1 MAEMNDLLPI
11 FLPGVHCPRA
21 VTGEWSGGRRS
32 VSAVT
37 TANTIQQHHTFVVVC
52 IFYSV
57 GE

>member
-1 MAEMNDLLPI
+1 MEEMNDLLPI
-11 FLPGVHCPRA
+11 FLPGVQCSRA
-21 VTGEWSGGRRS
+21 VTGEWSGGS

-57 GE
+57 AE